1 MKEDVLE
8 QIVDDYLQFKGY
20 FTTHNVRF
28 KPDPAHDDYVPDLDR
43 VPSDVD
49 VVALHPSRTDM
60 EKVVVVSCK
69 SWQTG
74 FNPRKKLTELRDN
87 SGPRKRP
94 TWHHFR
100 ELWSPKWAAAFRE
113 EIGRLTGQERFTYRI
128 AVTRFQGE
136 SPDRW
141 AREWHSDPTIRDNLP
156 GCSIGFLTLEEMWT
170 TMLAELRRTPAASEI
185 GRLAQ
190 LLKAA
195 GLTAD
200 HAIAPPTSPE
210 PGSDAAA
217 VAAEEE
223 EEASS

>member
-1 MKEDVLE
+1 MKEDILE

-20 FTTHNVRF
+20 FTTHNLRF
-28 KPDPAHDDYVPDLDR
+28 KPDSSHTDYVADLDR

-49 VVALHPSRTDM
+49 VVALHPTHGGA
-60 EKVVVVSCK
+60 EKVLVVTCK

-74 FNPRKKLTELRDN
+74 FNPRKKLTELREG

-94 TWHHFR
+94 TWQQFR
-100 ELWSPKWAAAFRE
+100 ELWSPKWAEAFRSE
-113 EIGRLTGQERFTYRI
+113 VARLTGQETFSYRI
-128 AVTRFQGE
+128 AVTRFQGD
-136 SPDRW
+136 SPEHW
-141 AREWHSDPTIRDNLP
+141 AKEWHDDPTIRTNLP

-195 GLTAD
+195 GLTAE
-200 HAIAPPTSPE
+200 HKVAAPSDPA

-217 VAAEEE
+217 VAAYEEE
-223 EEASS
+223 DDAS